1 MRAALHAHI
10 LCWFRLRKDPTEK
23 RTSDGEPYKCVGSV
37 PRATPGSAPKQRPA
51 NQAVLPLRH
60 IHEDDMYHRSEM
72 ARVTAEMVRPNVSG
86 GWWGGYNVEKMRIAG
101 LARAIQSRLL
111 LHTCSPKYCLQDRST
126 CRQLHLLV

>member
-10 LCWFRLRKDPTEK
+10 LCWFRLRKDP
-23 RTSDGEPYKCVGSV
+23 SEPRPDCPPYHPVGGV
-37 PRATPGSAPKQRPA
+37 PRTTPGTTPKQRPA
-51 NQAVLPLRH
+51 TQAVLPLPH
-60 IHEDDMYHRSEM
+60 THEDDMYHRAEM

-86 GWWGGYNVEKMRIAG
+86 GWWGGYSVEKMRIAG

-126 CRQLHLLV
+126 CRQLHLSF